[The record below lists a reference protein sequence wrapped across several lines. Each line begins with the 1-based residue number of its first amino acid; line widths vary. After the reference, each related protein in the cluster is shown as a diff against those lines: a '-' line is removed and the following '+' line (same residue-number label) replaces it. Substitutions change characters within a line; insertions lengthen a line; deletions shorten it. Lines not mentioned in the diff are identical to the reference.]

1 MIKRNKNIKGESAAR
16 RMAVLSAILLAGAA
30 ATCCGLVISVGA
42 LRDVWREQFGVR
54 DTRIDVV
61 VSSSGNIVQPD
72 VITIHFGLT
81 NGANL
86 ATIPFKELR
95 ASLMKRIPNI
105 RNLKIERRLPRRV
118 TIDVEERVPAVRIA
132 PPKGKSDSGRVA
144 DFDGV
149 VFRYFNSDPMPII
162 RESAEHSASPG
173 ERLAGNAAAALQLIK
188 FLADAAD
195 AKGESSEPEL
205 ADMRV
210 LEIDTSKRDYLFV
223 TFSDYSTAEIAWD
236 RMGEGTERSSAS
248 LKRQL
253 VHLAQAMAAHLT
265 PRTTRWIATDFGP
278 GGRVSAMDPSR
289 TGGH

>member
-1 MIKRNKNIKGESAAR
+1 MIKRNKNIKGESASR
-16 RMAVLSAILLAGAA
+16 RMAVLAVILLLGAA
-30 ATCCGLVISVGA
+30 ATCCGIAISIGA
-42 LRDVWREQFGVR
+42 LRDVWHEQFRVK

-86 ATIPFKELR
+86 ATIPFDELR
-95 ASLMKRIPNI
+95 KSLIKRIPNI
-105 RNLKIERRLPRRV
+105 RDMKIERRLPRRV

-132 PPKGKSDSGRVA
+132 PPKGKADSGRVA

-162 RESAEHSASPG
+162 RESSEHSASPG

-205 ADMRV
+205 ADMRI

-223 TFSDYSTAEIAWD
+223 TFGDYSTAEIDWD
-236 RMGEGTERSSAS
+236 RRGEDSERSRKS
-248 LKRQL
+248 LRRQL
-253 VHLAQAMAAHLT
+253 VRLAQAMSARLT
-265 PRTTRWIATDFGP
+265 PRATPWIATDFGP
-278 GGRVSAMDPSR
+278 GGRIYAKDPSR
-289 TGGH
+289 AGGR

>member
-1 MIKRNKNIKGESAAR
+1 MIKRNKNIRGESAAR
-16 RMAVLSAILLAGAA
+16 RTTMLAVILLVGAA
-30 ATCCGLVISVGA
+30 ATCCGLALSFGA

-54 DTRIDVV
+54 DSRIDVV

-86 ATIPFKELR
+86 ATIPFNELH

-105 RNLKIERRLPRRV
+105 RNMKIERRLPRRV

-132 PPKGKSDSGRVA
+132 PPKGKADSGRVA

-162 RESAEHSASPG
+162 RESAEHCAAPG
-173 ERLAGNAAAALQLIK
+173 EYLIGNAAAALQLIK
-188 FLADAAD
+188 FLADATD
-195 AKGESSEPEL
+195 AKGASGAPEL

-210 LEIDTSKRDYLFV
+210 LEIDTSKKDYLFV
-223 TFSDYSTAEIAWD
+223 TFCDYSTAQIAWD
-236 RMGEGTERSSAS
+236 RMGEGSERSSTS

-253 VHLAQAMAAHLT
+253 VHLAQAMSARLT

-278 GGRVSAMDPSR
+278 GGRVYATDPSR
-289 TGGH
+289 TGGN